1 VISLFTNEVVFMDKV
16 FVILLTILVLQTSVE
31 ATDKLRIAVGSVN
44 ISQLIFPL
52 AQKMGFLRDEG
63 LETESVLMRG
73 NVPVAALV
81 NGEIDYYS
89 GIGPVVI
96 AAIRGVP
103 VKVVACYVPGSPN
116 LLLARPEIKSLKE
129 LKGSTIA
136 VGPFGSNPHLIAK
149 MIVKQSGL
157 DPDNDVKLL
166 SSGPPESRFLA
177 VKQGL
182 AAAAVLS
189 SPFDYLGKK
198 VGFVVLARA
207 DELFS
212 YPNGGLTASIK
223 TIRERPDEIKH
234 VIKAGIKA
242 ARYIN
247 QNREGTIQVMMEWL
261 KIDKEMAAAT
271 YESNSKAFSADGSI
285 PEDGLRLVIE
295 EAKTSANVQR
305 QVPFS
310 DVADLTILK
319 EVQKELGIKGK

>member
-1 VISLFTNEVVFMDKV
+1 MPMIFVV
-16 FVILLTILVLQTSVE
+16 LLAILVLQSSV
-31 ATDKLRIAVGSVN
+31 AAADKLRIAIGSVN

-52 AQKMGFLRDEG
+52 AQKRGLFREEG
-63 LETESVLMRG
+63 LETEIVMMRG
-73 NVPVAALV
+73 NIPVAALV

-116 LLLARPEIKSLKE
+116 LLLARPEIKSVKE
-129 LKGSTIA
+129 LKGRTIA

-149 MIVKQSGL
+149 MIFKHFGL
-157 DPDNDVKLL
+157 DPDKDVKFL

-212 YPNGGLTASIK
+212 YPNGGLTASMK
-223 TIRERPDEIKH
+223 TIRERPDEIKR

-242 ARYIN
+242 ARYIH
-247 QNREGTIQVMMEWL
+247 QNREGTIQVLMEWL
-261 KIDKEMAAAT
+261 KADKEMAAAT
-271 YESNSKAFSADGSI
+271 YESNSKTFSEDGNI
-285 PEDGLRLVIE
+285 PEDGLRLVLE
-295 EAKTSANVQR
+295 EAKASANVQR
-305 QVPFS
+305 QVPLS
-310 DVADLTILK
+310 DVTDVSILRTA
-319 EVQKELGIKGK
+319 QKELGIKVK

>member
-1 VISLFTNEVVFMDKV
+1 MPMIFVV
-16 FVILLTILVLQTSVE
+16 LLAIFVLQTSVE
-31 ATDKLRIAVGSVN
+31 AADKVRIAIGSAN
-44 ISQLIFPL
+44 ISQLVFPL
-52 AQKMGFLRDEG
+52 AQKRGFFREEG
-63 LETESVLMRG
+63 LEAEIILMRG

-89 GIGPVVI
+89 GIGPVVV
-96 AAIRGVP
+96 AAVRGVP

-116 LLLARPEIKSLKE
+116 VLLARPEIKSVKE
-129 LKGSTIA
+129 LKGKTIA

-149 MIVKQSGL
+149 MIVKHSSL
-157 DPDNDVKLL
+157 DPDHDVKFL
-166 SSGPPESRFLA
+166 STGPPESRFLA
-177 VKQGL
+177 MKEGL

-189 SPFDYLGKK
+189 SPFDFLGKK
-198 VGFVVLARA
+198 AGFVVLARA
-207 DELFS
+207 YELFS

-223 TIRERPDEIKH
+223 KIRERPDEIKH

-247 QNREGTIQVMMEWL
+247 QNREGTIQVLMEWL
-261 KIDKEMAAAT
+261 KTDKETATAT
-271 YESNSKAFSADGSI
+271 YESNSKTFSADGSI

-295 EAKTSANVQR
+295 EAKTSANIQR
-305 QVPFS
+305 QVPVS